1 MSNNI
6 NACIRKREMSK
17 INIMRFHHRK
27 VEKEE
32 QIKPKRGTKEIKI
45 RGGIEGII
53 SRIVENQQKSKD
65 ASLKR
70 FIQFVKF

>member
-1 MSNNI
+1 
-6 NACIRKREMSK
+6 
-17 INIMRFHHRK
+17 MRFHHRK